1 MTSCHRLSTLVI
13 VDSTVADHQN
23 LVRSVNPE
31 AKVLILNRK
40 QDGIEQITQVLETV
54 EAVESLHIL
63 SHGSSGSLQLGST
76 NLSWQTLERYTSQLR
91 TWARSLANAEVLLYG
106 CQVAAGT
113 IGQWFVQ
120 QLKALTHAE
129 IAASTNLTGNSALG
143 GDWILEFAT
152 GPIQTPLAFSQK
164 AMLAYPH
171 VLATL
176 VTDTFAGDDVVDRN
190 WLTGVGTPVAGSPAP
205 QQPFLT
211 ARNTVIAPIGG
222 IQGSS
227 TGALDAVG
235 NGALR
240 LTNNIADQA
249 AFVLYDRP
257 ISSTD
262 GLTITFELYAYGG
275 STNPDRADGVSF
287 FLLDGSTSPTTAGAF
302 GGSLGYAQ
310 KNGIAPGLAG
320 GYLGIGFDEYGNFSN
335 PTDSDTP
342 GAAVVRTGGPGRV
355 ADTISI
361 RGGATS
367 NYQYITGT
375 DPLPFG
381 IDDPTATT
389 RDPAKRIVK
398 IDLTPEGLL
407 TVRIDGNNDGDF
419 LDPGE
424 SDPRLT
430 NINIANI
437 NGTTVPSTLKF
448 GFASGTG
455 SFNNIHEIRNL
466 AVTTQNDPPEAV
478 DFRKIVS
485 PGTTVVLS
493 DFSATDANVADGDLV
508 ASYTILSLPT
518 SDQGVLYLGDPAT
531 GGVPITIGTAL
542 TPAQIQTIYF
552 QSTSGFNG
560 ATFTYTATDRRGA
573 SDETPATVTLG
584 VRNPNNR
591 PPDTN
596 PSQLELPRN
605 STKLVPNL
613 SGTDPDGDATVE
625 SFRVLTLPP
634 QEQGILYLGDP
645 ANGGTPIRAEQVLTP
660 DQIKQIYFKS
670 SGEFTGTSFT
680 YVAVDDQGD
689 RDPSPAV
696 VRLSE
701 GVVDPDPL
709 CQDGKNRKGT
719 NSNNTLKG
727 TPDSDKLRGLNGNDK
742 LLGRACN
749 DVLDGGKGNDKI
761 AGGADRDLLLGRP
774 GKDLL
779 RGNAGDDVI
788 NGGLGN
794 DKGSG
799 GKGNDI
805 VHGKR
810 GNDKFSG
817 KGGNDQLLGGRGRDK
832 LNGGTNQDT
841 LNGQQGDDELQG
853 AKGRDF
859 LNGGLGRDRL
869 RCAQKA
875 DTVYGRRGDDV
886 IWGGGGRDVLRGNR
900 GNDRMAGN
908 TQVDR
913 LVGGYGDDVMV
924 GGGGNDIIKTGKGAD
939 RIVYKSAAHGFD
951 RIRDFDSAVDQ
962 IDLRPIFK
970 KSDYTSS
977 NPFDAY
983 VKISNSSGGAIL
995 RVDSNGE
1002 IKAGFVRLALLEGVN
1017 ATSINTTNCLV

>member
-13 VDSTVADHQN
+13 VDSTVADYQS
-23 LVRSVNPE
+23 LVGSIYSE
-31 AKVLILNRK
+31 AKVLILNRE
-40 QDGIEQITQVLETV
+40 QDGIEQITQALETV
-54 EAVESLHIL
+54 DAVKSLHIL

-76 NLSWQTLERYTSQLR
+76 NLSWQTLEHYRSQLR
-91 TWARSLANAEVLLYG
+91 TWARSLAHAEVLLYG
-106 CQVAAGT
+106 CQVAAGA

-129 IAASTNLTGNSALG
+129 VAASTNLTGNSALG

-152 GPIQTPLAFSQK
+152 GPIQTPLAFSQE
-164 AMLAYPH
+164 AMAVYPH

-176 VTDTFAGDDVVDRN
+176 VTDTFTGDDVIDRN
-190 WLTGVGTPVAGSPAP
+190 WITGVGTPVVGSPAP

-211 ARNTVIAPIGG
+211 ARNTVTASLGG
-222 IQGSS
+222 IQGSP

-249 AFVLYDRP
+249 AFVLYNRP

-275 STNPDRADGVSF
+275 STNPDRADGLSF
-287 FLLDGSTSPTTAGAF
+287 FLLDGSASPTTAGAF

-320 GYLGIGFDEYGNFSN
+320 GYLGVGFDEYGNFSN

-342 GAAVVRTGGPGRV
+342 GAAAVRTGGPGRV

-381 IDDPTATT
+381 IDNPTATT
-389 RDPAKRIVK
+389 RDPAKRTVK

-424 SDPRLT
+424 SDSRLT

-437 NGTTVPSTLKF
+437 NGTSPPSTLKF

-455 SFNNIHEIRNL
+455 TFNNIHEIRNL
-466 AVTTQNDPPEAV
+466 FVTTRNDPPAAV
-478 DFRKIVS
+478 DFDEVI
-485 PGTTVVLS
+485 PPNTTVALPG
-493 DFSATDANVADGDLV
+493 FSATDANVADGDAV

-518 SDQGVLYLGDPAT
+518 SGQGVLYLGDPAA
-531 GGVPITIGTAL
+531 GGVPVTIGTSL
-542 TPAQIQTIYF
+542 TPTQIQTIYF
-552 QSTSGFNG
+552 QATSGFSG

-573 SDETPATVTLG
+573 SDETPATVTL
-584 VRNPNNR
+584 RAPNPNNR

-596 PSQLELPRN
+596 PSQLTLPRN
-605 STKLVPNL
+605 STRLVPNL
-613 SGTDPDGDATVE
+613 LGTDPDGDATVE
-625 SFRVLTLPP
+625 SFRILTLPP
-634 QEQGILYLGDP
+634 ERQGIVYLGDP
-645 ANGGTPIRAEQVLTP
+645 ANGGTPIRAGQALTP
-660 DQIKQIYFKS
+660 AQIKQIYFKS
-670 SGEFTGTSFT
+670 SGDFTGSSFT
-680 YVAVDDQGD
+680 YVAVDDQGA

-696 VRLSE
+696 VQLSE
-701 GVVDPDPL
+701 GIVGPDPL
-709 CQDGKNRKGT
+709 CKDGKNRKGT
-719 NSNNTLKG
+719 NGDNTLKG
-727 TPDSDKLRGLNGNDK
+727 TPDTDRLRGLKGNDK

-749 DVLDGGKGNDKI
+749 DVLDGGKGKDKL

-774 GKDLL
+774 GQDSL
-779 RGNAGDDVI
+779 RGDAGDDVL

-794 DKGSG
+794 DRGSG

-810 GNDKFSG
+810 GNDKLSG

-875 DTVYGRRGDDV
+875 DTAYGRRGDDV

-900 GNDRMAGN
+900 GNDRISGN
-908 TQVDR
+908 TQADR

-924 GGGGNDIIKTGKGAD
+924 GGGGNDVIKTGKGAD
-939 RIVYKSAAHGFD
+939 RIVYKSAKQGVD
-951 RIRDFDSAVDQ
+951 RIRDFESAVDQ
-962 IDLRPIFK
+962 IDLRSIFK
-970 KSDYTSS
+970 KADYTSS
-977 NPFDAY
+977 NPFDVY
-983 VKISNSSGGAIL
+983 VRISNRGGGAIL

-1002 IKAGFVRLALLEGVN
+1002 QAGGFLRLAILEGVD